1 MNKMVSKLVVALM
14 LGAFVATSGMVSPI
28 VLAAE
33 QTNTQ
38 QNEQQVPPP
47 ADGNNQSNEHSGH
60 H

>member
-1 MNKMVSKLVVALM
+1 MNKTVSKLVMGLM

-28 VLAAE
+28 VLAE
-33 QTNTQ
+33 QTDTQ

-47 ADGNNQSNEHSGH
+47 ADSNNQSNEHSGH

>member
-1 MNKMVSKLVVALM
+1 MNKMVSKLVIALM

-28 VLAAE
+28 VFAAE
-33 QTNTQ
+33 QNNTQ

-47 ADGNNQSNEHSGH
+47 ADSNNQSNEHNGH